1 MNLEQ
6 TAVGETR
13 SNTAGEA
20 RIEVEHEEWKA
31 APSGWTSTATPGAAI
46 RYARGMIG
54 CYSGGDRR
62 RGRGSVGNAG
72 AAPGTVRRHRV
83 EIREGAVRP
92 YRRRAGRTAHACGE
106 RRRREG
112 RGRSRPV
119 AAHAARGQ
127 ADDTV
132 AARHPRITVVRTVR
146 VMHRSGWSMMRIRPR
161 TAPLRPVQCT
171 AAN

>member
-1 MNLEQ
+1 MDLEQ
-6 TAVGETR
+6 TGVGETR

-20 RIEVEHEEWKA
+20 RIEVEHEEWE
-31 APSGWTSTATPGAAI
+31 ATLRLDEHSHTG
-46 RYARGMIG
+46 RGDPVCAG
-54 CYSGGDRR
+54 HDRVLQRGDRR

-83 EIREGAVRP
+83 EVREGAVRA
-92 YRRRAGRTAHACGE
+92 YRRRAGRTPHACGE